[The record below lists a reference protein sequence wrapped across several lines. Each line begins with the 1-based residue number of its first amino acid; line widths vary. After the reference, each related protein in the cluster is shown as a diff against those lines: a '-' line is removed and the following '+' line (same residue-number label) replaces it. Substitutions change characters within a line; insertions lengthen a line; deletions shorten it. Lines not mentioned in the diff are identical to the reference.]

1 MGTLYKVL
9 SGMGI
14 LIAIFLILNHASASI
29 QVVDV
34 LGKNSINM
42 VSVLQGREVQIKHS
56 SSGTYV
62 QKTN

>member
-14 LIAIFLILNHASASI
+14 LIAIFLILNNASASVK
-29 QVVDV
+29 VVDV

-42 VSVLQGREVQIKHS
+42 VSVLQGRKVQIAHDS
-56 SSGTYV
+56 AGTA
-62 QKTN
+62 KSN

>member
-9 SGMGI
+9 SGMGV
-14 LIAIFLILNHASASI
+14 LIAIFLILNNASASI

-42 VSVLQGREVQIKHS
+42 VSVLQGRSVQIAHKS
-56 SSGTYV
+56 EGSPV
-62 QKTN
+62 QK

>member
-14 LIAIFLILNHASASI
+14 LIAIFLILNNASASI

-42 VSVLQGREVQIKHS
+42 VSVLQGRSVQIAHKS
-56 SSGTYV
+56 DGTKV
-62 QKTN
+62 QDYK